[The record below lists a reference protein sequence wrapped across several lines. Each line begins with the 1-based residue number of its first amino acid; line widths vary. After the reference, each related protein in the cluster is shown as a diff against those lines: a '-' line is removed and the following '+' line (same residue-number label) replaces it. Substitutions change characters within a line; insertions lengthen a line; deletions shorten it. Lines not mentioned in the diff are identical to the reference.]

1 MNISVVI
8 RTKNQERELEF
19 LLKNLKTR
27 YDDDVDEIIVI
38 DNLSSDNSENISSQY
53 DAKFITIKNFSYG
66 GSANIAAQSAS
77 SNIVVLFS
85 AHSYPVSHDFF
96 KLIKKVFIENTN
108 LAGVRC
114 LHNPNDYQNFI
125 NGISAKEDPNKSGL
139 VFAGSAFSKE
149 VWLKHNFNEDV
160 PTFEDKE
167 WTLRVLKE
175 GYDIELV
182 PAIFCYDKK
191 RTKAQTYFRFK
202 NDLKGNY
209 QIWGIS
215 PSWKGVFYGV
225 LIGFFKIIKESLIDI
240 YYLFKRF
247 LKRISFKIN
256 KPKKLV

>member
-1 MNISVVI
+1 MKISVVI
-8 RTKNQERELEF
+8 RTKNQEHELEF

-27 YDDDVDEIIVI
+27 YDDDIDEIIVL
-38 DNLSSDNSENISSQY
+38 DNLSSDNSEKITLQNG
-53 DAKFITIKNFSYG
+53 AKFISIKNFSYG

-77 SNIVVLFS
+77 HDIVVLFS

-96 KLIKKVFIENTN
+96 KLIKTAFIENKN

-125 NGISAKEDPNKSGL
+125 NGISTKEDPNKSGL
-139 VFAGSAFSKE
+139 VFAGSAFSKD
-149 VWLKHNFNEDV
+149 VWLKHPFNEDV

-167 WTLRVLKE
+167 WTLRILKE

-209 QIWGIS
+209 QIWGVL
-215 PSWKGVFYGV
+215 PTWKGVFWGLLKGV
-225 LIGFFKIIKESLIDI
+225 FNLFFHFSLDA
-240 YYLFKRF
+240 YYLSKRF
-247 LKRISFKIN
+247 FRRVIFLIN
-256 KPKKLV
+256 KPTKL

>member
-1 MNISVVI
+1 MKISVVI
-8 RTKNQERELEF
+8 RTKNQEHELEF
-19 LLKNLKTR
+19 LLRNLKIR
-27 YDDDVDEIIVI
+27 YDDDIDEIIVL
-38 DNLSSDNSENISSQY
+38 DNLSSDNSEKITLQY
-53 DAKFITIKNFSYG
+53 GAKFISIKNFSYG

-77 SNIVVLFS
+77 HDIVVLFS

-96 KLIKKVFIENTN
+96 KLIKTAFIENTN

-139 VFAGSAFSKE
+139 VFAGSAFNKK
-149 VWLKHNFNEDV
+149 VWLKHPFNEGV

-209 QIWGIS
+209 QIWGVL
-215 PSWKGVFYGV
+215 PTWKGVFWGLLKGV
-225 LIGFFKIIKESLIDI
+225 FNLFFHFSLDA

-247 LKRISFKIN
+247 SRRVIFLIN
-256 KPKKLV
+256 KPTKL